1 MNILML
7 APTFRPSSYMR
18 NVGGGEISN
27 RMLLAALVLKGHRV
41 TVAAVIGG
49 AQPIV
54 IDNGITIHAATTRT
68 DRFGRVAALG
78 RFTSFARQIAR
89 AEASDII
96 LSATSALPAAL
107 AVSRDRARPAGA
119 FIRAFENFSR
129 DAHGRVSASARLAA
143 ATRTILLGAYG
154 ETALRRLNFVLPNS
168 EFMQG
173 VTAKVAPSVAS
184 HVVYPPIDLSP
195 APARLP
201 RHAATVVMVGTG
213 EHKGTRL
220 FEALAARLPMLRFRM
235 VGVPRVD
242 EAVSV
247 TANLTK
253 VGWTDIDEEFR
264 HKADIVLVPS
274 LWEEPFGRVAIEA
287 LASGAIVLASN
298 IGGLPEALDY
308 QDRLLLQPDDVD
320 AWEARL
326 RDVLA
331 APKPYR
337 DACDIA
343 RSHLGTFSLDTQAS
357 VLEQALLGEIAR
369 HSSVQH

>member
-1 MNILML
+1 M
-7 APTFRPSSYMR
+7 
-18 NVGGGEISN
+18 
-27 RMLLAALVLKGHRV
+27 
-41 TVAAVIGG
+41 
-49 AQPIV
+49 
-54 IDNGITIHAATTRT
+54 
-68 DRFGRVAALG
+68 
-78 RFTSFARQIAR
+78 
-89 AEASDII
+89 
-96 LSATSALPAAL
+96 
-107 AVSRDRARPAGA
+107 
-119 FIRAFENFSR
+119 
-129 DAHGRVSASARLAA
+129 
-143 ATRTILLGAYG
+143 LGAYG

-173 VTAKVAPSVAS
+173 VTAKAAPSVAS

-220 FEALAARLPMLRFRM
+220 FEALAERLPMVRFRM
-235 VGVPRVD
+235 VGVPRGD
-242 EAVSV
+242 EAVSI

-253 VGWTDIDEEFR
+253 VGWTNIDEEFR

-287 LASGAIVLASN
+287 LASGAIVLASD
-298 IGGLPEALDY
+298 IGGLPEALDH
-308 QDRLLLQPDDVD
+308 QDRLLLQPGDVD

-357 VLEQALLGEIAR
+357 VLERALLGEIDR
-369 HSSVQH
+369 I